1 MAQSHIVKGVV
12 KDNVINEPLIGVNV
26 VVKGTTNGVTTDIDG
41 MYSIEVPNA
50 KSELQF
56 SYMGYN
62 NVTIAVNGKKVINVN
77 MDQTTQDLEE
87 VIVVGYGIQKKESVI
102 GSIAS
107 INNKSLVSLPVTN
120 ITQSLAGKLSGVQVV
135 QSSGEVGKD
144 EAAIYVRGLATYGD
158 ATPLI
163 VVDGIVRQSFAQIDP
178 NEIESIN
185 ILKDASAT
193 AVYGIKGANGVIVVT
208 TKRGEEGKPQ
218 VSFSAQVA
226 VTQPT
231 RIPQPLNSY
240 KASVLQNLHMSGDY
254 SNPTYSNLDIL
265 KYMTGSSPFTHPDT
279 DWVDEI
285 RKDHSQQQQYNLNV
299 SGGTKMLK

>member
-107 INNKSLVSLPVTN
+107 INNKSLDSLPVTN
-120 ITQSLAGKLSGVQVV
+120 ITQSLAGKIGRAHV
-135 QSSGEVGKD
+135 
-144 EAAIYVRGLATYGD
+144 
-158 ATPLI
+158 
-163 VVDGIVRQSFAQIDP
+163 
-178 NEIESIN
+178 
-185 ILKDASAT
+185 
-193 AVYGIKGANGVIVVT
+193 
-208 TKRGEEGKPQ
+208 
-218 VSFSAQVA
+218 
-226 VTQPT
+226 
-231 RIPQPLNSY
+231 
-240 KASVLQNLHMSGDY
+240 
-254 SNPTYSNLDIL
+254 
-265 KYMTGSSPFTHPDT
+265 
-279 DWVDEI
+279 
-285 RKDHSQQQQYNLNV
+285 
-299 SGGTKMLK
+299 